1 MEQLLTARHAF
12 VQCTGIR
19 GFPIICRHFH
29 ALPEHV
35 LLPDDRRIDSK
46 LLCQLVDRSFQCKNA
61 LGRSV
66 APIGTCCHRIGIY
79 NIIAKPECLQAS
91 GIKRN
96 RFVSAQSYRRRTMLA
111 ISTGIG

>member
-12 VQCTGIR
+12 VQRTGICS
-19 GFPIICRHFH
+19 FAIIGRHFH

-35 LLPDDRRIDSK
+35 LFPDESRIDSK
-46 LLCQLVDRSFQCKNA
+46 LLCQLIDSSFQCKNT
-61 LGRSV
+61 LCRSV
-66 APIGTCCHRIGIY
+66 APIGACCHRIGIY
-79 NIIAKPECLQAS
+79 YIIAKPECLQAS